1 MSLVPIV
8 LPKLYENMDEATVG
22 QWLVQPGQRVAE
34 GDILVQLITDK
45 MSAEI
50 TAPQDAVLLDILVP
64 EKSTVPFGVTLA
76 VLGNH
81 SDEVC
86 DCAALRNSNQQLID
100 QHQGQNKLDLSA
112 LTNSSPA
119 PAATPA
125 HRSFKAAPAAKIFA
139 RNQGVDLQAVADFA
153 GREFI
158 HRQDVEAYIAA
169 SAPAPAPAETA
180 AVAAS
185 APAPAQPR
193 VVLITGAS
201 GGIGLATAQKLAAM
215 GFSLALQYH
224 REAAGLQALQ
234 AEYQGR
240 VRIELF
246 PCDLLAEGEPA
257 RLVQAVIAK
266 LERLDALVC
275 SAGAL
280 ADAPVAFMQDQQWNN
295 ILRLNLTVP
304 FELTRAVAMPMA
316 RQKWGRLVYLSSDAG
331 RMGSA
336 NRANYAAA
344 KEGLLG
350 FTRSVARELAGLG
363 VTANAVCPGFI
374 ATKMTAVIP
383 ERRQQELCK
392 DIPLRRFGKP
402 QEVAELIAF
411 LLSEGASYMTG
422 QQFSVDGGLFMG

>member
-8 LPKLYENMDEATVG
+8 LQKLYENMDEATVG

-50 TAPQDAVLLDILVP
+50 TAPQDAVLLEILVP

-76 VLGNH
+76 VLGN
-81 SDEVC
+81 SSAEVC
-86 DCAALRNSNQQLID
+86 DCAALKARNQQLID
-100 QHQGQNKLDLSA
+100 QHQAQNKLDLSS
-112 LTNSSPA
+112 LIDSSPVAVA
-119 PAATPA
+119 PPA

-139 RNQGVDLQAVADFA
+139 REQGVDLQAVADFA

-169 SAPAPAPAETA
+169 SA
-180 AVAAS
+180 AAS
-185 APAPAQPR
+185 APAETVPASAPSQSR

-201 GGIGLATAQKLAAM
+201 GGIGLATAQKLAEL
-215 GFSLALQYH
+215 GDFSLALQYH
-224 REAAGLQALQ
+224 REAADLQALQ
-234 AEYQGR
+234 AQYQGR
-240 VRIELF
+240 TRIELF
-246 PCDLLAEGEPA
+246 PCDLLIEGESA
-257 RLVQAVIAK
+257 RLVQAAIAK
-266 LERLDALVC
+266 LGRLDALVC

-304 FELTRAVAMPMA
+304 FELTRAVAMPMS
-316 RQKWGRLVYLSSDAG
+316 RQKWGRLIYLSSDAG

-374 ATKMTAVIP
+374 ETKMTAVIP
-383 ERRQQELCK
+383 ERRKQELCK
-392 DIPLRRFGKP
+392 TIPLRRFGKP

-411 LLSEGASYMTG
+411 LLSEGASYLTG
-422 QQFSVDGGLFMG
+422 QQFSVNGGLFMG